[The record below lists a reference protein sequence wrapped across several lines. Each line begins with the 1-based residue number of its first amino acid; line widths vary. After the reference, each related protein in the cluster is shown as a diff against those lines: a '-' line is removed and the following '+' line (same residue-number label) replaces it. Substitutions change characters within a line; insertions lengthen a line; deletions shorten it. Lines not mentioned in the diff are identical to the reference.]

1 MTDNNESK
9 KKAKDLTGGAYQPKE
24 QFKELPDGTVVRLED
39 PTMAKTQE
47 EIEKEAKEQTEDP
60 GCQTTCQIT
69 NQISDESE

>member
-9 KKAKDLTGGAYQPKE
+9 KKAKDLTGGAYQPTE

-47 EIEKEAKEQTEDP
+47 EVEKEQQER
-60 GCQTTCQIT
+60 
-69 NQISDESE
+69 ISEEKSE